1 MLDILITIL
10 EFAAGWYVGG
20 LIYSLIKRL
29 IVGKDKEIEAEV
41 EAEAIIQMPKLRL
54 ESVPHKDQTVYLL
67 NQLPGKFLGQGMSI
81 DEIQQIINKKFAG
94 QNVIIVSEDGESGTI
109 VTVPNA

>member
-1 MLDILITIL
+1 
-10 EFAAGWYVGG
+10 
-20 LIYSLIKRL
+20 
-29 IVGKDKEIEAEV
+29 
-41 EAEAIIQMPKLRL
+41 
-54 ESVPHKDQTVYLL
+54 
-67 NQLPGKFLGQGMSI
+67 MSI

>member
-54 ESVPHKDQTVYLL
+54 ESVPTRIK
-67 NQLPGKFLGQGMSI
+67 PCICSI
-81 DEIQQIINKKFAG
+81 SCP
-94 QNVIIVSEDGESGTI
+94 VSFSAK
-109 VTVPNA
+109 V